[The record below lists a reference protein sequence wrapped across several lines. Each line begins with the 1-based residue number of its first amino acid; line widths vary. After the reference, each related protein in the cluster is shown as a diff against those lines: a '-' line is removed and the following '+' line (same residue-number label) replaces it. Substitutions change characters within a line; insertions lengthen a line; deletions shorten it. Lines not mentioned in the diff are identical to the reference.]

1 MDLDYYYWGFH
12 EVRFLAG
19 GVGLVGATQAPQGE
33 RESLGNNILAAN
45 LGIRIPTFT
54 LRYLPYFTSA
64 DMYTYSYTFVH
75 MDND

>member
-1 MDLDYYYWGFH
+1 MDLDYYWGFH
-12 EVRFLAG
+12 EVHFLAG

-54 LRYLPYFTSA
+54 ST